1 MKTEEII
8 KKIKIGSLVKSK
20 QVLYTLQRNHLIYDY
35 SKWGYLRGAKIYL
48 ELPDET
54 AWTYVELFEDANA
67 PEVYETTITDE
78 KGYYRMIRNNKI
90 KYKDFEFETQYVS
103 GCFKPYLKRIK

>member
-35 SKWGYLRGAKIYL
+35 SKWGY
-48 ELPDET
+48 
-54 AWTYVELFEDANA
+54 VELFEDANA

-78 KGYYRMIRNNKI
+78 RGYYRMIRNNKI